1 MLPLLHPA
9 TFLVS
14 GATGSGKTILV
25 FRLID
30 AVLDGELFEPAI
42 KRIWYCYS
50 EWQPK
55 FDEYHRPEVTGDD
68 EGYVYFRKG
77 LPTETDAI
85 FDGSKSSLLVLDDLM
100 SVTNGFVV
108 DIFTKLSHHRDL
120 SVMYLCQNLFDR
132 NPHHRTISLN
142 SHYILLLKNPRDVQ
156 PVAALARQVYADDWR
171 HAVEAYR
178 HATRQPF
185 GYILFDLH
193 PRTPDHLRLRT
204 DILPEDDTEHAY
216 IKRSTNATTVI

>member
-1 MLPLLHPA
+1 M
-9 TFLVS
+9 
-14 GATGSGKTILV
+14 
-25 FRLID
+25 
-30 AVLDGELFEPAI
+30 
-42 KRIWYCYS
+42 
-50 EWQPK
+50 
-55 FDEYHRPEVTGDD
+55 
-68 EGYVYFRKG
+68 YFSKG
-77 LPTETDAI
+77 LPSETDAI
-85 FDGSKSSLLVLDDLM
+85 FDGSKPSLLVLDDLM

-156 PVAALARQVYADDWR
+156 PVAVLARQVYADDWR

>member
-1 MLPLLHPA
+1 MLPLIHPA

-30 AVLDGELFEPAI
+30 GVLDGELFEPPI

-55 FDEYHRPEVTGDD
+55 FDEYYRADVTGDD
-68 EGYVYFRKG
+68 EGSVYFSKG
-77 LPTETDAI
+77 LPAETDAI
-85 FDGSKSSLLVLDDLM
+85 FDGSKPSLLVLDDLM
-100 SVTNGFVV
+100 SATNGFVA

-156 PVAALARQVYADDWR
+156 PVATLARQVYADDWR

-185 GYILFDLH
+185 GYVLFDLH

-204 DILPEDDTEHAY
+204 DILPEDDVEHAY

>member
-1 MLPLLHPA
+1 MLSLIHPA

-30 AVLDGELFEPAI
+30 AVLGGELFEPPI

-55 FDEYHRPEVTGDD
+55 FDEYTDQTSAATTMDTSRVCRQRRTPSSTGLNPVSSSSTISCRP
-68 EGYVYFRKG
+68 
-77 LPTETDAI
+77 PTVSWPTY
-85 FDGSKSSLLVLDDLM
+85 SP
-100 SVTNGFVV
+100 N
-108 DIFTKLSHHRDL
+108 SHHRDL

-142 SHYILLLKNPRDVQ
+142 SHYVLLLKNPRDVQ
-156 PVAALARQVYADDWR
+156 PVAALARQVFADDWR

-204 DILPEDDTEHAY
+204 DILPEDDVEHAY
-216 IKRSTNATTVI
+216 IKRPTNATSVI